1 MVYLD
6 NAATSWP
13 KPESVYLAIDRAAR
27 EYSGNPG
34 RSGHKLS
41 LAAGRVVEESRLL
54 VAQLFGIPK
63 PERVVFTMNT
73 TDSLNLALKGVL
85 SAGDHVITSSMEHNS
100 VARPLEAL
108 KSQGVEYTKVET
120 SPITGVDLK
129 AVEAAI
135 KENTKLM
142 VFGHI
147 SNVTGTVNPIEEM
160 VSFAG
165 NGALSFLWMRH
176 SRLV

>member
-1 MVYLD
+1 
-6 NAATSWP
+6 
-13 KPESVYLAIDRAAR
+13 
-27 EYSGNPG
+27 
-34 RSGHKLS
+34 
-41 LAAGRVVEESRLL
+41 
-54 VAQLFGIPK
+54 
-63 PERVVFTMNT
+63 MNT